1 MTAAE
6 SVLVLNMIPGLGSIR
21 IQHLLSHFAS
31 PEIILHASPEML
43 MQVRGVGHDLAHAIA
58 SWRSTTRYERELELA
73 EQAGVRVTTIFDDDY
88 PSILRLMPDP
98 PVVLYSRGQWCPK
111 DGEKSI
117 AVVGSRMATHYGRAV
132 ARRMSFEL
140 AEQGVTIISGLAR
153 GVDTEAHKAA
163 LVAHGRTVA
172 VIGSGF
178 NCLYPEENRALSEEI
193 AAGHGAV
200 VSEFPM
206 NMSPSRSSFPMR
218 NRVVAAWSHACL
230 VIEAPSRSGSLITA
244 RQAAEI
250 GHQVYAVPGPVDRPQ
265 SEGCHDLIRDG
276 AMLVTCSQHIL
287 EDCHWSKKVDELP
300 LFAAAQATT
309 EKNRQVPPQHETDCL
324 VWKSLQLGTQ
334 SLDAL
339 CSATGLSAQELA
351 PSLTRLQ
358 MKRYIVPVPGAQF
371 RLL

>member
-6 SVLVLNMIPGLGSIR
+6 SVLVLNMVPGLGSIR
-21 IQHLLSHFAS
+21 IQHLLDHFAS
-31 PEIILHASPEML
+31 PEIILHAGPEML

-73 EQAGVRVTTIFDDDY
+73 EQAGVRVTTIFDEDY
-88 PSILRLMPDP
+88 PSVLRVMPDP
-98 PVVLYSRGQWCPK
+98 PVVLYSRGQWCPQ

-117 AVVGSRMATHYGRAV
+117 AVVGSRMATHYGRAA

-163 LVAHGRTVA
+163 LMAHGRTIA

-193 AAGHGAV
+193 TAGHGAV

-287 EDCHWSKKVDELP
+287 EDCHWGRRMDELP
-300 LFAAAQATT
+300 LFAAAQSTT
-309 EKNRQVPPQHETDCL
+309 EKKVQVPPQHETDRL
-324 VWKSLQLGTQ
+324 VWKSLQVGTQ

-339 CSATGLSAQELA
+339 CVATGLPAHELA

-358 MKRYIVPVPGAQF
+358 MQRYIIPVAGARF